1 MCCVRASLTSTP
13 FALLTF
19 AGQPC
24 FEWGGEDADFTWREI
39 IEEALAS
46 ADEVQATISKHDV
59 SSFTTALDKLQSALE
74 AVRGSD
80 AWQQVGCIAGRLA
93 RLFKHCTS
101 RRVDGP
107 ESANNILVWFSSPS
121 TRSLL
126 NRLREEQHIM
136 LEFTEITIVFLTV
149 GAFSVSSLFLSF
161 SVSLSF
167 LGREGDDNVSS
178 AVQRLFWCCLHV
190 VFSSLLSVAFDLPI
204 ATAAML
210 QCCRKGGAR

>member
-1 MCCVRASLTSTP
+1 M
-13 FALLTF
+13 F
-19 AGQPC
+19 
-24 FEWGGEDADFTWREI
+24 
-39 IEEALAS
+39 
-46 ADEVQATISKHDV
+46 
-59 SSFTTALDKLQSALE
+59 
-74 AVRGSD
+74 
-80 AWQQVGCIAGRLA
+80 
-93 RLFKHCTS
+93 
-101 RRVDGP
+101 
-107 ESANNILVWFSSPS
+107 
-121 TRSLL
+121 
-126 NRLREEQHIM
+126 
-136 LEFTEITIVFLTV
+136 EFTGIIASIVFLIV